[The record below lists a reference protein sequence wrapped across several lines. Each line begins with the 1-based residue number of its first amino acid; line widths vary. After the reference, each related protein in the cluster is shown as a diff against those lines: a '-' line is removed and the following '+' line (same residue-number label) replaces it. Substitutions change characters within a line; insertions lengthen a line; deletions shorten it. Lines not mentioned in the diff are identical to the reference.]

1 MLSTGS
7 ALNPI
12 NSDFY
17 IAFEIY
23 GNVRERERKM
33 LYPEE
38 NF

>member
-7 ALNPI
+7 ALNPM

-17 IAFEIY
+17 MAFEIY
-23 GNVRERERKM
+23 EMLKEREREM
-33 LYPEE
+33 LYPED